1 MKVLYLY
8 CKINIG
14 GMVMMDLFAEGYI
27 YIDNCISE
35 TIKSVNKKIHFTF
48 FNIDIFSYHITKD
61 VTNLI
66 PNWSIEIELE
76 LQIEENERYSR
87 LIFVEERDIILEEF
101 DRFIKKIQKR
111 YSIYDI
117 SNVIPA
123 DIITYCYLVKIF

>member
-1 MKVLYLY
+1 
-8 CKINIG
+8 
-14 GMVMMDLFAEGYI
+14 MMDLFTEGYI

-35 TIKSVNKKIHFTF
+35 TIESINKKIHFTF
-48 FNIDIFSYHITKD
+48 FNIDIFSYHILKD
-61 VTNLI
+61 ITI
-66 PNWSIEIELE
+66 WSIEIELE
-76 LQIEENERYSR
+76 LQIEENECYSR
-87 LIFVEERDIILEEF
+87 LTFVEERDIILEEF